1 MLPVHPTRP
10 PHHHR
15 SLLAACSFVSTGLP
29 AHTHRAFLLKLTDD
43 ICNASPGSLSFQ
55 TCKDSHT
62 LMKGWAE
69 APEKLQN
76 TQFSGKER
84 AMAVE
89 ANDE

>member
-1 MLPVHPTRP
+1 MWRCTALALV
-10 PHHHR
+10 
-15 SLLAACSFVSTGLP
+15 LAAALGPSSAYVSTGLP